1 MPGPRRCIA
10 RSSSLLRSTRMRRS
24 TKRSPRRA
32 SCRCRYSLLA
42 AIIPL
47 VRRWRTSCVSS
58 QRMLR
63 LALSEDPAT
72 GLWKS
77 SRDKRPTRSSSFCKN
92 SEGRVMSGEVLVQ
105 RTISVDLALE
115 LAKASLDEARKR
127 NYNVAIAVTDR
138 SGRLLVQL
146 RTDNAGPH
154 LLDSSRRKAYTAA
167 SANTRTSI
175 MAKAIDERSGVPDP
189 HLIYLND
196 V

>member
-1 MPGPRRCIA
+1 
-10 RSSSLLRSTRMRRS
+10 
-24 TKRSPRRA
+24 
-32 SCRCRYSLLA
+32 
-42 AIIPL
+42 
-47 VRRWRTSCVSS
+47 
-58 QRMLR
+58 
-63 LALSEDPAT
+63 
-72 GLWKS
+72 
-77 SRDKRPTRSSSFCKN
+77 
-92 SEGRVMSGEVLVQ
+92 MSGEVLVQ

-127 NYNVAIAVTDR
+127 NYSVAIAVTDR

-189 HLIYLND
+189 HLVYLNEVLMVGGGVPIHAGSELAGAVGIAGSPGSIHD
-196 V
+196 EECADAGIARISDRLR

>member
-1 MPGPRRCIA
+1 
-10 RSSSLLRSTRMRRS
+10 
-24 TKRSPRRA
+24 
-32 SCRCRYSLLA
+32 
-42 AIIPL
+42 
-47 VRRWRTSCVSS
+47 
-58 QRMLR
+58 
-63 LALSEDPAT
+63 
-72 GLWKS
+72 
-77 SRDKRPTRSSSFCKN
+77 
-92 SEGRVMSGEVLVQ
+92 MSGEVLVQ

-154 LLDSSRRKAYTAA
+154 LLNSSHRKAYTAA

-189 HLIYLND
+189 HLVYLNEVLMVGGGVPIHAGSELAGAVGIAGSPGSIHD
-196 V
+196 EECADAGIARIADRLR